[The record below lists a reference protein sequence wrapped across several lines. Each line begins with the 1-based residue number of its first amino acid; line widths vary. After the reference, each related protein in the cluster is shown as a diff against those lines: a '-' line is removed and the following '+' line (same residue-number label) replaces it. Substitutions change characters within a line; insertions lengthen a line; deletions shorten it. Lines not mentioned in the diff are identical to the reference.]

1 MAVDAREL
9 DRRLA
14 ELLRQAQALVAAL
27 EEARRSLGV
36 STGDASGEMMANRRP
51 VQF

>member
-1 MAVDAREL
+1 MAVDAKEL

-14 ELLRQAQALVAAL
+14 SLLDQAKALVAAL

-36 STGDASGEMMANRRP
+36 STGEASGEMLQNRRP